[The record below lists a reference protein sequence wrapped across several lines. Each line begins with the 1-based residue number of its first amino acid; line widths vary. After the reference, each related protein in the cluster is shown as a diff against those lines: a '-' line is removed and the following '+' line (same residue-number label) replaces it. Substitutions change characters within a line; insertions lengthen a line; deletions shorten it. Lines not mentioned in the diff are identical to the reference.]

1 MKKIICLLLAIG
13 CAFALFSCGEGGVE
27 GFASLIKASE
37 PTVIVTKMSENDG
50 DQQFNSTFTT
60 TFDGDD
66 FVFEYSIQRYRT
78 WQEGI
83 DDGTTELIKT
93 ESGKIYYKGGKY
105 SNDGVEWFS
114 AAPDVVAKQV
124 KLDLKAKY
132 LDYYSISSDGKYLSS
147 LLTAEQAELVFGV
160 AIGAIGDVELDIES
174 DGKNLRSISIR
185 YATEK
190 LESVFIQTTY
200 SYAEVGDASNAE

>member
-83 DDGTTELIKT
+83 DEGTTELIKT

-132 LDYYSISSDGKYLSS
+132 PDYYSIRSDGKYLSS